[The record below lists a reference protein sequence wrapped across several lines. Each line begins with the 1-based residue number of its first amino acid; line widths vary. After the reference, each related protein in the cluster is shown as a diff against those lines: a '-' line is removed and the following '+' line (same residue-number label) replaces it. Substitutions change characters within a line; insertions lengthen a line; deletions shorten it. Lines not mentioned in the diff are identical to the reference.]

1 VPCDFVVAAVGIIV
15 NKDLL
20 RGTPI
25 AAEKA
30 VLVDDSCRTSVRDI
44 FAAGD
49 CAAVF
54 DPLFGK
60 HRILQH
66 SDSAA
71 LTGQIA
77 GTNMAGGDAKF
88 QTASYFDSEV
98 FGLELEA
105 WGEARAVDRRII
117 RGLPSAESPQF
128 IEFGVAADGRLA
140 QIVTGA
146 RQERKELFASLIER
160 RISVIGKE
168 EQLKDPSLP
177 VERTLDLV

>member
-1 VPCDFVVAAVGIIV
+1 
-15 NKDLL
+15 
-20 RGTPI
+20 
-25 AAEKA
+25 
-30 VLVDDSCRTSVRDI
+30 
-44 FAAGD
+44 
-49 CAAVF
+49 
-54 DPLFGK
+54 
-60 HRILQH
+60 
-66 SDSAA
+66 
-71 LTGQIA
+71 
-77 GTNMAGGDAKF
+77 MAGGDAKF